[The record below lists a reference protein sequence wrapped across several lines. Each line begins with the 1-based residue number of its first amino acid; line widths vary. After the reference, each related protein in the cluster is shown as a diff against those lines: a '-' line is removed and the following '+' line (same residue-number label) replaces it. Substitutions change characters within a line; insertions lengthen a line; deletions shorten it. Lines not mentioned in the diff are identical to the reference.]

1 MVFKYNDS
9 LNTANTRNV
18 VHWSLLFFVNSL
30 VVYMFSPIFTYLIY
44 WVIAMRGVYLSMNF
58 MMIALCVCVSVYKHN
73 THVHVCTALYFVL
86 DLYKC
91 LRASFKYVHHRTN
104 CHMH

>member
-58 MMIALCVCVSVYKHN
+58 MMIALCVCVCIQTQYTCARMHCIVF
-73 THVHVCTALYFVL
+73 CIGFV
-86 DLYKC
+86 
-91 LRASFKYVHHRTN
+91 
-104 CHMH
+104 